1 MVKSKN
7 ESKNVIAYGAA
18 AKGNTLLNYCGIK
31 SDLISNVIDKAK
43 SKQGRYLP
51 GSHIPI
57 LDINMIKKNKPDII
71 IILAWNLVDE
81 IKTELSEFKDIEFYI
96 AIPKLTKI
104 K

>member
-1 MVKSKN
+1 MN
-7 ESKNVIAYGAA
+7 
-18 AKGNTLLNYCGIK
+18 
-31 SDLISNVIDKAK
+31 
-43 SKQGRYLP
+43 
-51 GSHIPI
+51 IPI
-57 LDINMIKKNKPDII
+57 LDINMIKKIKPDII